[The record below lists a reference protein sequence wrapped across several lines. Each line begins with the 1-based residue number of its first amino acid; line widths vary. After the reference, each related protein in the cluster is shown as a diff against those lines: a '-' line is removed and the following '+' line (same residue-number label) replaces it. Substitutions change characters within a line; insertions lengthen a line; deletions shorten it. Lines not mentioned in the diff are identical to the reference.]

1 MQYFVTLSFNT
12 LLQVFDNVI
21 ELFIVHKLVANLFWS
36 LFSTK
41 KVWKIL
47 KYFLLKIKKQQRVRI
62 KTINSLFIKSVNE
75 PGSIT
80 KGE

>member
-47 KYFLLKIKKQQRVRI
+47 KYFLLKIKK
-62 KTINSLFIKSVNE
+62 TTKSAN
-75 PGSIT
+75 
-80 KGE
+80 